1 MSDPL
6 DGHEDTEE
14 TGLNLF
20 EDRASAAGNFP
31 HAMLGYDRQAVD
43 SYVRDTEQR
52 VIELRVQLREAR
64 REAEFARAAVGT
76 TDFSRLGAHAKA
88 ILQSAEAQA
97 AELVRLAEAESDRM
111 RDDGRR
117 AAAALRE
124 VAQKEADDVRLGGL
138 AGLRKL
144 RQAQADE
151 GQRTLDAASRDAEV
165 IVSDAGT
172 RALSMIAEA
181 ERRANA
187 IETSAGAEAE
197 RVRAEASRDAE
208 TALLS
213 AREESLRLVES
224 AARHVADAKE
234 TLDALATAS
243 ASNREEAAALVAAA
257 RVEAVTLRQEAVA
270 AAEEIRLAATRE
282 AEETLSGMR
291 RRAADSETEL
301 EERLAWRREQ
311 LEREIAALG
320 ARRVS
325 MLGALNNLQE
335 LAAEAA
341 STGVV
346 SEETLTL
353 RKPKQ

>member
-6 DGHEDTEE
+6 DGHEDNEE

-20 EDRASAAGNFP
+20 DDRASAVGNFP

-76 TDFSRLGAHAKA
+76 TDFSRLGAHARG
-88 ILQSAEAQA
+88 ILEAAESQA
-97 AELVRLAEAESDRM
+97 AELVRLAESESDRI

-117 AAAALRE
+117 AAATLRE
-124 VAQKEADDVRLGGL
+124 AAQKEADDVRLGGL

-144 RQAQADE
+144 RQAQAEE
-151 GQRTLDAASRDAEV
+151 GQRALDAARHDAET

-172 RALSMIAEA
+172 RALTMITEA

-187 IETSAGAEAE
+187 IATTAAAEAE
-197 RVRAEASRDAE
+197 RIRSEASRDAE
-208 TALLS
+208 TTLLA
-213 AREESLRLVES
+213 AREECLRLVES
-224 AARHVADAKE
+224 AAKHVSDSKE
-234 TLDALATAS
+234 TLDALAVAS
-243 ASNREEAAALVAAA
+243 AANREEAATLVAAA
-257 RVEAVTLRQEAVA
+257 RAEAITLRQEAVE
-270 AAEEIRLAATRE
+270 AAEEIRVSATRE
-282 AEETLSGMR
+282 AEETLAGMR
-291 RRAADSETEL
+291 RRAADAEAEL

-325 MLGALNNLQE
+325 MIGALNNLQE

-341 STGVV
+341 SSGVV

-353 RKPKQ
+353 RKPTQ